1 MKYRKD
7 KYGNEV
13 SQLGFGC
20 MRFTGVGP
28 KIDYAKAEKEIM
40 TAFEAGVNYYDTAYL
55 YPGSEELIGKIFE
68 SNGIRDKVRIA
79 TKLPHYLVKKTSD
92 FDKYFDEQL
101 RRLRT
106 DHVEYYLMHMINDA
120 ASWKRLV
127 DLGALEW
134 LAEKKASGQIEQVG
148 FSYHGNS
155 DSFAALLDAYDWD
168 FCQIQYNYLDEHS
181 QAGRAGYD
189 YAVSKGVPLVIMEPL
204 RGGKLATKLP
214 KEATAL
220 FGRYNRRLELISDLK
235 DEPAAD
241 ISPEQAEIPADTTPR
256 TPAEWA
262 FRWLWDHEGIM
273 CVLSGMNSVEMVEEN
288 CRVASDA
295 EADSFTDKDREMIE
309 GVVAAINEKTKVGC
323 TGCRYCMPCPQGVDI
338 PGTFA
343 AYNTK
348 YVDGW
353 ITAEKEYIMCTT
365 LRANSAAAS
374 KCIGCGKCEQHC
386 PQHIEIRKELKNAR
400 KILEGPVFKIAR
412 RVVPLVYKY

>member
-28 KIDYAKAEKEIM
+28 KIDYTKAEKEIM

-155 DSFAALLDAYDWD
+155 ETFCALLDVYDWD

-181 QAGRAGYD
+181 QAGRKGLL
-189 YAVSKGVPLVIMEPL
+189 YAHEKGLPVVIMEPL
-204 RGGKLATKLP
+204 RGGKLVSRLP
-214 KEATAL
+214 EEAKRIFA
-220 FGRYNRRLELISDLK
+220 GY
-235 DEPAAD
+235 
-241 ISPEQAEIPADTTPR
+241 EIKR
-256 TPAEWA
+256 TPAQWA
-262 FRWLWDHEGIM
+262 FRWLYNQAEVT
-273 CVLSGMNSVEMVEEN
+273 CVLSGMNSMEMV
-288 CRVASDA
+288 
-295 EADSFTDKDREMIE
+295 KDNIETACAAAAGEMSVRDHE
-309 GVVAAINEKTKVGC
+309 MLSSVVAAINAKMKVGC
-323 TGCRYCMPCPQGVDI
+323 TGCGYCMPCPKNVDI
-338 PGTFA
+338 RGAFA
-343 AYNTK
+343 AYNRRYAEGKFWGT
-348 YVDGW
+348 VDYA
-353 ITAEKEYIMCTT
+353 ICTA
-365 LRANSAAAS
+365 LRKTSTAAS
-374 KCIGCGKCEQHC
+374 NCVGCGKCEAHC
-386 PQHIEIRKELKNAR
+386 PQGIPIREKLKEVQK
-400 KILEGPVFKIAR
+400 EFETP
-412 RVVPLVYKY
+412 VYKAVRAFAGKIVKF